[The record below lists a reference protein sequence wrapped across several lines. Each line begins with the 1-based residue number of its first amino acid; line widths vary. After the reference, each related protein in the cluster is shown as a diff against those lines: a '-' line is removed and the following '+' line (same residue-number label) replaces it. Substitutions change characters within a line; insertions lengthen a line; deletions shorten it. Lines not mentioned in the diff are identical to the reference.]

1 MVNYSKYLFTLAFLF
16 LAIATNAQSN
26 LVNRDKEICRITLE
40 NYLKQWDDEVILN
53 RIEGSKATYSNNTL
67 SFEIEAPNA
76 QVILNAQRG
85 LFKENDE
92 DVLDMFYDQEMIALQ
107 QERLLRATSQFL
119 KDFHTYL
126 PKLETNEHIN
136 FIYQVGDKEKKDKE
150 GKILRLKGAAKRQYN
165 LNIQW
170 KMSDV
175 KALASGDINNNEF
188 AQRAL
193 ISK

>member
-40 NYLKQWDDEVILN
+40 NYLKQWDEEVILN

-67 SFEIEAPNA
+67 SFEIKAPNA

-92 DVLDMFYDQEMIALQ
+92 DVLDMFYDQDMIALQ
-107 QERLLRATSQFL
+107 QERLLKATSQFL

-150 GKILRLKGAAKRQYN
+150 GNTIRLKGAAKRQYN
-165 LNIQW
+165 LNIEW

-188 AQRAL
+188 AQRAT